1 MMKRKFPSQ
10 LAQSG
15 WVPLHFQMERRRR
28 RRRHGDWFILSILI
42 GPTRTDPDIFPL
54 DDEDDPNRRGAAA
67 AAVELFLPR
76 LLF

>member
-1 MMKRKFPSQ
+1 MDGS
-10 LAQSG
+10 
-15 WVPLHFQMERRRR
+15 HYIFQMERHL

-54 DDEDDPNRRGAAA
+54 DDEDDPNRRGAAV
-67 AAVELFLPR
+67 AVELFLPR

>member
-1 MMKRKFPSQ
+1 MKRKFPSQ

-15 WVPLHFQMERRRR
+15 RVPLHFQMERRL

-54 DDEDDPNRRGAAA
+54 DDGDDPNRRGAAA
-67 AAVELFLPR
+67 AVAVELFLPR

>member
-1 MMKRKFPSQ
+1 
-10 LAQSG
+10 
-15 WVPLHFQMERRRR
+15 MERHL

>member
-15 WVPLHFQMERRRR
+15 RVPLHFQMER

-54 DDEDDPNRRGAAA
+54 DDEDDPNRRGAAV
-67 AAVELFLPR
+67 AVELFLPR

>member
-1 MMKRKFPSQ
+1 MKRKFSSQ

-15 WVPLHFQMERRRR
+15 RVPLHFQMERL

-67 AAVELFLPR
+67 AAAVELFLPR

>member
-1 MMKRKFPSQ
+1 MKRKFPSQ

-15 WVPLHFQMERRRR
+15 RVPLHFQMER

-54 DDEDDPNRRGAAA
+54 DDEDDPNRRGAAV
-67 AAVELFLPR
+67 AVELFLPR